1 MPRSMP
7 LVDEL
12 CPPLDGR
19 PLNRREWE
27 EQRAVKLAMVMV
39 VVAWHQSEF
48 LPQHRPIRGGH
59 DDDFAWLHAHL
70 EPLARVSPTV
80 RRLRQVFDQ
89 SLYGWEWF
97 RPERVRRNLKRLAS
111 DAVLLASVM
120 AAQSTPTVPR
130 RRGRGR

>member
-12 CPPLDGR
+12 LPPLDGR
-19 PLNRREWE
+19 PLNRREWS
-27 EQRAVKLAMVMV
+27 EQRAVKLALVMV

-59 DDDFAWLHAHL
+59 DDDFAWLHEHL
-70 EPLARVSPTV
+70 EPLARVSLTV

-89 SLYGWEWF
+89 ELHGWEWF
-97 RPERVRRNLKRLAS
+97 RPERVRRNLKRLAH
-111 DAVLLASVM
+111 DAVLLGSVM
-120 AAQSTPTVPR
+120 AARSTASPR
-130 RRGRGR
+130 RTRG